1 MGAGVGLVYLLSSPR
16 FNHFSYLQCTI
27 SDDFIFL
34 LVMSRHD
41 LYRRAEETLSLSFPP
56 PFHPFALPV
65 ATSHLLPLL
74 LPCPNSLS
82 VAFTVAT
89 NAQNCLP
96 RTNYLVSSAATLARA
111 PRVVGPDSRR
121 GGERWMD
128 GWMEPKQLCDRNLLR
143 NGEKGELG

>member
-27 SDDFIFL
+27 PDDFIFL
-34 LVMSRHD
+34 LIMTSTDER
-41 LYRRAEETLSLSFPP
+41 TLSLVFRPH
-56 PFHPFALPV
+56 FTPFALPV

-89 NAQNCLP
+89 NAQNCLA
-96 RTNYLVSSAATLARA
+96 RTNYLVSSAATLARTS
-111 PRVVGPDSRR
+111 RVVGPDSRR

-128 GWMEPKQLCDRNLLR
+128 GWNRSNFAIVISSAMGRRES
-143 NGEKGELG
+143 

>member
-1 MGAGVGLVYLLSSPR
+1 MGAGIGVVYLLFSPR
-16 FNHFSYLQCTI
+16 FSHFSYLQCTI

-34 LVMSRHD
+34 LVMTSTDELRKH
-41 LYRRAEETLSLSFPP
+41 LVYSSFPP

-65 ATSHLLPLL
+65 ATSRLLPLL

-89 NAQNCLP
+89 NAQNCLA
-96 RTNYLVSSAATLARA
+96 RTNYLVSSAATLARTS
-111 PRVVGPDSRR
+111 RVVGPDSRR

-128 GWMEPKQLCDRNLLR
+128 GWNRSNFAIVISSAMGRRES
-143 NGEKGELG
+143 

>member
-1 MGAGVGLVYLLSSPR
+1 MGAGIGVVYLLFSPR
-16 FNHFSYLQCTI
+16 FSHFSYLQCTI

-34 LVMSRHD
+34 LVMTSTDELRKH
-41 LYRRAEETLSLSFPP
+41 LVYSSFPP

-65 ATSHLLPLL
+65 ATSRLLPLL

-89 NAQNCLP
+89 NAQNCLA
-96 RTNYLVSSAATLARA
+96 RTNYLVSSAATLARTS
-111 PRVVGPDSRR
+111 RVVGPDSRR

-128 GWMEPKQLCDRNLLR
+128 GWNRSNFAIVISSAM
-143 NGEKGELG
+143 GEKGELG